1 MIVGSITL
9 LIEAE
14 SKAIWIY
21 YPSHQAF
28 IACFRLKESLTDIF
42 EIGYYHTDM
51 GCIIFDQ
58 NAIYFV
64 DNRYACYFG
73 VNLNKKQF

>member
-1 MIVGSITL
+1 MIVGSTTL

-28 IACFRLKESLTDIF
+28 IACFRLKESLSDIF

-51 GCIIFDQ
+51 GCIIFD
-58 NAIYFV
+58 
-64 DNRYACYFG
+64 
-73 VNLNKKQF
+73 